1 MQERNRNIALKPMLF
16 SAVTFIIA
24 VTSLVSA
31 QTMRG
36 NSQAGQSVYQQHCLR
51 CHGKQLDG
59 NGPDSRDLIV
69 RPTNLLSQ
77 ASRAK
82 TDWELLVTIA
92 NGALFTPMH
101 DFRGHSIPLKHTALL
116 GLNYPIPRFFSAIN
130 SLCGTDGERSN

>member
-1 MQERNRNIALKPMLF
+1 MNMKPMLF
-16 SAVTFIIA
+16 SAVTFIITA
-24 VTSLVSA
+24 TSLVSA

-36 NSQAGQSVYQQHCLR
+36 NPQVGQSVYQQHCLR

-92 NGALFTPMH
+92 NGVLFTPMH
-101 DFRGHSIPLKHTALL
+101 DFRGKL
-116 GLNYPIPRFFSAIN
+116 
-130 SLCGTDGERSN
+130 TDEQMLDVMAYIRSVAPFDRVS